1 MYKINYEKYF
11 IKFLTNQRIFVYIKK
26 RGKKLS
32 IQIGII
38 TSDNNLVQ
46 KVLSNIKTLYN
57 KKKIEPVSLIHL
69 KNKVRAYDFINYE
82 FPEYLIFNMND
93 EKMDCSDLLKLIN
106 NDPWFHSTGI
116 LIILDRMKHS
126 NLPRDLNKLNIL
138 SFIDRYEIDYYLSK
152 TLEII
157 LTNRQV
163 LVQKDLAQKILEKMS
178 GSFVIDNDPL
188 MVSSYVNILTSTLVN
203 ERYINPNKEN
213 VLRIALTELIMNGI
227 EHGNCEISYEEKSK
241 YLEEKGDINELIK
254 LKNQDPEIAKRKV
267 YLDYTFTD
275 EELKF
280 VIRDCGK
287 GFDYK
292 KRIYNPNSEQDLW
305 KMHGRGIF
313 MTQMYVDSIK
323 YNDIGNEVTI
333 TIKTDRDKKTVP
345 EGFSQ
350 QKEITVKAGDIVL
363 KQGERSNCLYYIV
376 NGIYEIILNDKKI
389 AELNPSDVFLGEMSF
404 LLNNKRI
411 ANVVAKTDGKLI
423 EISKKSFINIIKKY
437 PHYGLFLA
445 RLLAKRLE
453 RNNKNII

>member
-1 MYKINYEKYF
+1 
-11 IKFLTNQRIFVYIKK
+11 V
-26 RGKKLS
+26 S

-46 KVLSNIKTLYN
+46 KVLTTIKSLYSNN
-57 KKKIEPVSLIHL
+57 KNIDTVSLVHL
-69 KNKVRAYDFINYE
+69 KSKASAYDFISYE

-116 LIILDRMKHS
+116 LLILDRKKYE
-126 NLPRDLNKLNIL
+126 DLIKEFNKLNIL
-138 SFIDRYEIDYYLSK
+138 SFIDKYEIDYYLSK
-152 TLEII
+152 ILEIV
-157 LTNRQV
+157 LTNKQV
-163 LVQKDLAQKILEKMS
+163 LVQKDIAQKILEKRS
-178 GSFVIDNDPL
+178 GSFVIDNDPS
-188 MVSSYVNILTSTLVN
+188 MVSSYVNILTSTLVT

-213 VLRIALTELIMNGI
+213 TLRIALTELIMNGI
-227 EHGNCEISYEEKSK
+227 EHGNCEINYEEKTK
-241 YLEEKGDINELIK
+241 YLEEKGDINELIR
-254 LKNQDPEIAKRKV
+254 LKNQNPEIAKRKV

-292 KRIYNPNSEQDLW
+292 KRIYNPDSEQDLW

-313 MTQMYVDSIK
+313 MTQMYVDSLK

-333 TIKTDRDKKTVP
+333 VVKTDKDKKMIP

-350 QKEITVKAGDIVL
+350 QREIIVKAGDKVL

-376 NGIYEIILNDKKI
+376 NGIYEVVLNGKKI

-404 LLNNKRI
+404 LLNNKRVADVI
-411 ANVVAKTDGKLI
+411 AKTDGKLI
-423 EISKKSFINIIKKY
+423 EISKKSFVNIIKKY